1 MKSLVMRY
9 EHRICKSLQGKQEN
23 KIIYQDHG
31 VLNISRSVFSYFCH
45 SRLKYLSDA
54 FEKGVF

>member
-31 VLNISRSVFSYFCH
+31 VLNISRSVFSYFFP
-45 SRLKYLSDA
+45 SDEGLIG
-54 FEKGVF
+54 FSVFS